1 MFLKKEGFER
11 DFFFWQLLRVK
22 GGMKVYI
29 SVLLTLPK
37 KKYFLYK
44 LRRRYTTVHIHT
56 PRKKYFDLVFFL
68 CRNFSIFVK

>member
-11 DFFFWQLLRVK
+11 DFFFFGNLCVK

-56 PRKKYFDLVFFL
+56 PKKKYFDLVFFL
-68 CRNFSIFVK
+68 CRNWEK